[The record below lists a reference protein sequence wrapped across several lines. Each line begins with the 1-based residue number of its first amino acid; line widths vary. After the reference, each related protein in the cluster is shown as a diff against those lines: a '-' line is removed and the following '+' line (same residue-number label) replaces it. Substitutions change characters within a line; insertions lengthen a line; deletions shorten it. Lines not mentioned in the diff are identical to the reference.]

1 VVNGHKNKE
10 ITMFT
15 RLLVLVAFFAALGSA
30 RVTAQ
35 SPVEQEL
42 LKVHQARLAAALA
55 QDVSALERMVAEE
68 LQYCHTTGAIDTKA
82 SYLDIVRTGRIRW
95 VEVRPSGM
103 KARVY
108 GDTAVVTGR
117 LDQKITTGGNPTPT
131 EMAIRTIDVYV
142 KRDGRWQLTDFQ
154 ASSIA
159 AARTAA
165 GAAR

>member
-1 VVNGHKNKE
+1 
-10 ITMFT
+10 MFK
-15 RLLVLVAFFAALGSA
+15 RLSILIACVATFAVLRVA
-30 RVTAQ
+30 AQ
-35 SPVEQEL
+35 TPDEQEV
-42 LKVHQARLAAALA
+42 LKVQQVRLAAAQA
-55 QDVSALERMVAEE
+55 QDIAALERMVADE

-82 SYLDIVRTGRIRW
+82 SYLDTVKTGRIRW

-108 GDTAVVTGR
+108 GNTAVVAGR

-131 EMAIRTIDVYV
+131 EMAIRTIEVYV

-159 AARTAA
+159 GARPAA
-165 GAAR
+165 GTAR